1 MESKKQF
8 QVRSKVWVQ
17 DVEGNVVFGLG
28 RLRILEAIE
37 RHGSLR
43 AAALELN
50 MGYRAIWARIR
61 ATEERLGA
69 PILEKK
75 QGGKSGGGSCL
86 TPIGEQLVRDFRALQ
101 TVIERESDQ
110 AFAGT
115 LGLGLDAV
123 CNNSGIQNSEDRRQ
137 NKK

>member
-1 MESKKQF
+1 MKSKKQF

-17 DVEGNVVFGLG
+17 DDEGNVVFGLG

-69 PILEKK
+69 SILEKK

-86 TPIGEQLVRDFRALQ
+86 TPLGEQLVRDFRELQ
-101 TVIERESDQ
+101 RAIERESDQ

-115 LGLGLDAV
+115 LGRDLDAV
-123 CNNSGIQNSEDRRQ
+123 HRKPDADSR
-137 NKK
+137 

>member
-1 MESKKQF
+1 MTEAHVENKKKF

-17 DVEGNVVFGLG
+17 DAEGNVVFGLG

-61 ATEERLGA
+61 ATEERLGVS
-69 PILEKK
+69 ILEKK
-75 QGGKSGGGSCL
+75 QGGRSGGGSCL
-86 TPIGEQLVRDFRALQ
+86 TPIGEKLVRDFRTLQ
-101 TVIERESDQ
+101 RVIERESDH
-110 AFAGT
+110 AFADT
-115 LGLGLDAV
+115 LGQDLDAV
-123 CNNSGIQNSEDRRQ
+123 LQKQGEGP
-137 NKK
+137 

>member
-17 DVEGNVVFGLG
+17 DAEGNVVFGLG

-75 QGGKSGGGSCL
+75 QGGRSGGGSCL
-86 TPIGEQLVRDFRALQ
+86 TPIGEQLVRDFRTLQ
-101 TVIERESDQ
+101 NVIERESDH
-110 AFAGT
+110 AFADT
-115 LGLGLDAV
+115 LGLDLDAV
-123 CNNSGIQNSEDRRQ
+123 LQKQD
-137 NKK
+137 

>member
-1 MESKKQF
+1 MGKNKKF

-17 DVEGNVVFGLG
+17 DAEGNVVFGAG

-37 RHGSLR
+37 RYGSIR

-50 MGYRAIWARIR
+50 MGYRAIWARIQ

-75 QGGKSGGGSCL
+75 KGGRSGGGSRL
-86 TPIGEQLVRDFRALQ
+86 TPLGEKLVRDFRALQ
-101 TVIERESDQ
+101 STIERQSDHV
-110 AFAGT
+110 FADTFGNDLDT
-115 LGLGLDAV
+115 VPHAPDAV
-123 CNNSGIQNSEDRRQ
+123 GR
-137 NKK
+137 

>member
-1 MESKKQF
+1 MKSKQQF

-17 DVEGNVVFGLG
+17 DATGNVVFGLG
-28 RLRILEAIE
+28 RLRILEAIA

-43 AAALELN
+43 SAALELN

-69 PILEKK
+69 AILEKK

-86 TPIGEQLVRDFRALQ
+86 TPLGEQLVRDFRALQ
-101 TVIERESDQ
+101 NVIERESDQ

-115 LGLGLDAV
+115 LGMDLDAV
-123 CNNSGIQNSEDRRQ
+123 V
-137 NKK
+137 KKPKVNRESP